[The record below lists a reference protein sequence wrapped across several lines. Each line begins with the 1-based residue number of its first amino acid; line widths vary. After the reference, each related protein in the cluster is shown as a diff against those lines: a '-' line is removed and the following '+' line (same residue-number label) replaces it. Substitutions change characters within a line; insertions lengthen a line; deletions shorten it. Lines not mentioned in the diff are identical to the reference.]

1 MTIDHCTRQD
11 FEQILSDI
19 VEFWGTNAVLSVHHP
34 TLVEE
39 FDSTAF
45 VIRDSGKVVGYLFGY
60 FAQEKPYFYI
70 HLVAVRD
77 SHKGQGIASRLYR
90 HVEQMARA
98 HGMSALKAITGVGNT
113 RSMAFHQSMGFEL
126 TGNAE
131 RDGVRF
137 VENYSGLGKDRV
149 VMVKSLVHG
158 GA

>member
-1 MTIDHCTRQD
+1 MTVENCTRQD
-11 FEQILSDI
+11 FEQILADI
-19 VEFWGTNAVLSVHHP
+19 VEFWGTDATLSVHHP

-39 FDSTAF
+39 FGSTAF
-45 VIRDSGKVVGYLFGY
+45 VVRDGGRVVGYLFGY
-60 FAQEKPYFYI
+60 FAQGNPYFYI

-77 SHKGQGIASRLYR
+77 SHKGQGIASKLYR
-90 HVEQMARA
+90 HVEQIARA

-126 TGNAE
+126 TGNTE
-131 RDGVRF
+131 RNGVRY
-137 VENYSGLGKDRV
+137 VENYSGPGKDRV